1 MEIRLKGKQHDSPY
15 RHGGKE
21 INFMSFYGLKDLKC
35 YGKPNIFVFC
45 GGSYENQYTET
56 WVSR

>member
-1 MEIRLKGKQHDSPY
+1 MILPRQ
-15 RHGGKE
+15 GGKE
-21 INFMSFYGLKDLKC
+21 INFMSCYGLKDLKC